1 MYMHTILVCT
11 CHIHVCTVLPNHV
24 QVVRIPDVRQHEL
37 AGCQLLSRFSPTN
50 HTEVH
55 FREESLEKSL
65 ESDCSHFQ
73 EALLNLVNPR
83 NLVVR
88 GLLDFLGGWAGA
100 ARRVA

>member
-1 MYMHTILVCT
+1 MLSKMLMETDPS
-11 CHIHVCTVLPNHV
+11 IH
-24 QVVRIPDVRQHEL
+24 QHEL
-37 AGCQLLSRFSPTN
+37 AACQLLSRFSPTN

-73 EALLNLVNPR
+73 QALLNLVNPR
-83 NLVVR
+83 NLVER

-100 ARRVA
+100 RRAAGRHAFRVWVGEFSKSQ